1 MSNYHGIEENS
12 ILNGVGVRT
21 VLWFS
26 GCSHRCSG
34 CHNYTT
40 WDKCGGKKFDENAMS
55 ELLQTLSYEWI
66 SGLTISGGDGLM
78 PYNVDATIEV
88 CKKVKEVYPHLTIWI
103 YTGYTYEEVMQNE
116 KRRKAVE
123 LCDVLVDG
131 KFIKE
136 LSSPNKKWVGS
147 ENQRVIDVK
156 KSFELNQVVLF
167 D

>member
-1 MSNYHGIEENS
+1 MTTGKDVKK
-12 ILNGVGVRT
+12 NG
-21 VLWFS
+21 
-26 GCSHRCSG
+26 
-34 CHNYTT
+34 
-40 WDKCGGKKFDENAMS
+40 
-55 ELLQTLSYEWI
+55 
-66 SGLTISGGDGLM
+66 
-78 PYNVDATIEV
+78 
-88 CKKVKEVYPHLTIWI
+88 
-103 YTGYTYEEVMQNE
+103 